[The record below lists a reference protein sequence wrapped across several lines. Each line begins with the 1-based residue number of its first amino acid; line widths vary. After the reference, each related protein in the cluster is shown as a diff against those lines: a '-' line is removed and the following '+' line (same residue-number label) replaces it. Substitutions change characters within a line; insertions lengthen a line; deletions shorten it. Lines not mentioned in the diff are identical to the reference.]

1 MFLSSTQ
8 DVWYSV
14 ASICLAVITVF
25 LCLVLYRL
33 LSVLRQADEIVKDAR
48 AKITSLEE
56 TIELLAERFTSISG
70 YASLVTEGGKKLLS
84 LLSHRSSSSKKAKRK
99 GLDSDDED
107 EE

>member
-25 LCLVLYRL
+25 LCLVMYRL

-84 LLSHRSSSSKKAKRK
+84 LLGGRSSGSKKGKRK
-99 GLDSDDED
+99 ALEADDED